1 MRIDAQQRMRKLFR
15 LRTILL
21 IVMLSVLLLPL
32 GSLYFFRFYENVLV
46 QKTEVELIT
55 QSAVLSSVYRELIGK
70 NTAAEKGVYTPVEPQ
85 LDLAKQAILE
95 RRPDARFN
103 VSYNQTEDYPY
114 AKAQMAGKSM
124 QNILVNTQKVTL
136 AGMRILDKHGI
147 VVAGASEL
155 NMSMAHIYEV
165 KRALRGQYTSVLRE
179 RISDEPPPS
188 IASLSRG
195 TGIRVFVAF
204 PILDQGEVQG
214 VVYLS
219 RTPQNILK
227 HLYSIK
233 EKAILVLIILLGLS
247 GLIVLFISSRLSRP
261 IRELIEQTK
270 KVTTGESDT
279 VEVLKQ
285 PGTYELA
292 ELSNS
297 FAKMSQTL
305 HERSQYI
312 QQFASHVSH
321 EFKTPLTSMQGSL
334 ELLQEHADMPEEQR
348 QRFIKNLEEDT
359 DRLKRL
365 VNRLLEQAR
374 ADSLTANSESTP
386 LLENLKAIESRYAD
400 AELEFEYIPNDVFEQ
415 ATFDVDVSIS
425 RSALQSVFSNLCDNS
440 LQHGATRLAISISR
454 HRENDSEG
462 LKLQFHD
469 NGSGI
474 SESNQKRIFTP
485 FFTTKR
491 ETGGTGLGLG
501 IIESLLKAS
510 NGRIENKKAER
521 GALFEVILMIAE
533 SPIETSISPT
543 QNQSQKQKQSKD
555 KDAKTDSDT

>member
-1 MRIDAQQRMRKLFR
+1 MPIDAQQRVRKLFS

-21 IVMLSVLLLPL
+21 MVMLSVLLLPL

-55 QSAVLSSVYRELIGK
+55 QSAVLASVYRELIDK
-70 NTAAEKGVYTPVEPQ
+70 NQAEPDGVYKPIEPRI
-85 LDLAKQAILE
+85 DLSKQRLLP
-95 RRPDARFN
+95 RRPDARFFP
-103 VSYNQTEDYPY
+103 SYNQNESYL
-114 AKAQMAGKSM
+114 AAQMAGKSM
-124 QNILVNTQKVTL
+124 QNILTNTQKVTL
-136 AGMRILDKHGI
+136 AGMRILDKHGV
-147 VVAGASEL
+147 VVAGRSEL
-155 NMSMAHIYEV
+155 NMSMAHITEV
-165 KRALRGQYTSVLRE
+165 KRALAGEYASVLRE

-204 PILDQGEVQG
+204 PIINLGEVEG

-233 EKAILVLIILLGLS
+233 EKVILSGLFLLGLT

-270 KVTTGESDT
+270 KVTSGENTT
-279 VEVLKQ
+279 VELLKQ

-297 FAKMSQTL
+297 FAKMSETL

-312 QQFASHVSH
+312 EQFASHVSH

-334 ELLQEHADMPEEQR
+334 ELLQEHADDMPEEQR
-348 QRFIKNLEEDT
+348 LRFIQNLTADT

-374 ADSLTANSESTP
+374 ADSLQVSFESSN
-386 LLENLKAIESRYAD
+386 LLECLKTIESRYAD
-400 AELEFEYIPNDVFEQ
+400 TNLRFAIEDESSLDVNVNI
-415 ATFDVDVSIS
+415 AS
-425 RSALQSVFSNLCDNS
+425 SALHSVFSNLSDNS
-440 LQHGATRLAISISR
+440 LQHGATMVNINIEKMDDTVKLAF
-454 HRENDSEG
+454 
-462 LKLQFHD
+462 QD
-469 NGSGI
+469 NGTGI
-474 SESNQKRIFTP
+474 SEANQKRIFTP
-485 FFTTKR
+485 FFTTNR
-491 ETGGTGLGLG
+491 DTGGTGLGLG
-501 IIESLLKAS
+501 IVESILKAS
-510 NGRIENKKAER
+510 NGHIESKVTDESYQGNIDSS
-521 GALFEVILMIAE
+521 GALIIVTLE
-533 SPIETSISPT
+533 STVSE
-543 QNQSQKQKQSKD
+543 
-555 KDAKTDSDT
+555 

>member
-1 MRIDAQQRMRKLFR
+1 MPIDAQQRMRKLFS
-15 LRTILL
+15 LRAILL
-21 IVMLSVLLLPL
+21 MVMLSVLLLPL

-55 QSAVLSSVYRELIGK
+55 QSAVLASVYRELINK
-70 NTAAEKGVYTPVEPQ
+70 SQAEADGIYNPIEPS
-85 LDLAKQAILE
+85 LDLSKQKLLP

-103 VSYNQTEDYPY
+103 PAYDQNEGHVSAE
-114 AKAQMAGKSM
+114 AAGNSM
-124 QNILVNTQKVTL
+124 QNILTNTQKVTL
-136 AGMRILDKHGI
+136 AGMRILDKHGT
-147 VVAGASEL
+147 VVSGRSEL

-165 KRALRGQYTSVLRE
+165 KKALAGDYSSVLRE

-204 PILDQGEVQG
+204 PIINRGEVEG

-233 EKAILVLIILLGLS
+233 EKVILLGILLLGLT

-270 KVTTGESDT
+270 KVTSGESTT

-297 FAKMSQTL
+297 FAKMSETL
-305 HERSQYI
+305 HERSEYI

-321 EFKTPLTSMQGSL
+321 EFKTPLTSMQGSI
-334 ELLQEHADMPEEQR
+334 ELLQEHADDMPEEQR
-348 QRFIKNLEEDT
+348 QRFISNLAADT

-374 ADSLTANSESTP
+374 ADSLQTTTDSSN
-386 LLENLKAIESRYAD
+386 LLQCIQTIESRYAD
-400 AELEFEYIPNDVFEQ
+400 SGLAFEIKDAPKLEINVN
-415 ATFDVDVSIS
+415 IS
-425 RSALQSVFSNLCDNS
+425 KSSLHSVLSNLSDNS
-440 LQHGATRLAISISR
+440 LQHGAKKVVVNAEIQDDYIELFF
-454 HRENDSEG
+454 
-462 LKLQFHD
+462 QD

-474 SESNQKRIFTP
+474 SNANQKRIFTP
-485 FFTTKR
+485 FFTTNR

-501 IIESLLKAS
+501 IVESLLKAS
-510 NGRIENKKAER
+510 NGKIETRTTENNDEP
-521 GALFEVILMIAE
+521 GALFVVSLELAE
-533 SPIETSISPT
+533 
-543 QNQSQKQKQSKD
+543 
-555 KDAKTDSDT
+555 

>member
-1 MRIDAQQRMRKLFR
+1 MRKLFS

-21 IVMLSVLLLPL
+21 MVMLSVLLLPL

-55 QSAVLSSVYRELIGK
+55 QSAVLASIYRELIGK
-70 NTAAEKGVYTPVEPQ
+70 NQPEPKGIYLPIEPQ
-85 LDLAKQAILE
+85 LDLSKQKVLS
-95 RRPDARFN
+95 RRPNAFIDP
-103 VSYNQTEDYPY
+103 SH
-114 AKAQMAGKSM
+114 
-124 QNILVNTQKVTL
+124 NILWGFSDEQLAGMKMKNILLNTQQVTL
-136 AGMRILDKHGI
+136 AGIRILNKQGV
-147 VVAGASEL
+147 VVAGSAEL
-155 NMSMAHIYEV
+155 NMSMAHIIEV
-165 KRALRGQYTSVLRE
+165 KKALAGKYSAVLRE

-204 PILDQGEVQG
+204 PIINQGEVEG

-233 EKAILVLIILLGLS
+233 EKVILSGLFLLGLT

-270 KVTTGESDT
+270 KVTSGESPT

-305 HERSQYI
+305 HERSEYI

-334 ELLQEHADMPEEQR
+334 ELLQEHGDDMPEEQR
-348 QRFIKNLEEDT
+348 QRFIDNLTADT

-374 ADSLTANSESTP
+374 ADSLQVTTESSN
-386 LLENLKAIESRYAD
+386 LLACVKTIESRYAD
-400 AELEFEYIPNDVFEQ
+400 TFLRFEIKNETSLNLDVNIP
-415 ATFDVDVSIS
+415 T
-425 RSALQSVFSNLCDNS
+425 SALHSVLSNLSDNS
-440 LQHGATRLAISISR
+440 LQHSASQIKISTEKNGNEIKISF
-454 HRENDSEG
+454 
-462 LKLQFHD
+462 QD

-474 SESNQKRIFTP
+474 SEANQKRIFTP
-485 FFTTKR
+485 FFTTNR
-491 ETGGTGLGLG
+491 DTGGTGLGLG
-501 IIESLLKAS
+501 IVEAILKAS
-510 NGRIENKKAER
+510 NGRIESKTIDTTDQT
-521 GALFEVILMIAE
+521 GALFIVTLEIVE
-533 SPIETSISPT
+533 
-543 QNQSQKQKQSKD
+543 
-555 KDAKTDSDT
+555 

>member
-1 MRIDAQQRMRKLFR
+1 MPIDAQQRVRKLFS
-15 LRTILL
+15 LRAILL
-21 IVMLSVLLLPL
+21 MVMLSVLLLPL

-55 QSAVLSSVYRELIGK
+55 QSAVLASVYRELIGK
-70 NTAAEKGVYTPVEPQ
+70 NQTQANGVYNPIEPQ
-85 LDLAKQAILE
+85 LDLAKQKVLP
-95 RRPDARFN
+95 RRPNAYIDQRFN
-103 VSYNQTEDYPY
+103 KLWDYGDD
-114 AKAQMAGKSM
+114 QIAGM
-124 QNILVNTQKVTL
+124 NMNNILLNTQEITL
-136 AGMRILDKHGI
+136 AGIRILNKQGV
-147 VVAGASEL
+147 VVAGSAEL
-155 NMSMAHIYEV
+155 NMSMEHIFEV
-165 KRALRGQYTSVLRE
+165 KKALKGEYVAVLRE

-204 PILDQGEVQG
+204 PIINQGEVEG

-233 EKAILVLIILLGLS
+233 EKVILLGLLLLGLT

-270 KVTTGESDT
+270 KVTSGESTT

-297 FAKMSQTL
+297 FAKMSHTL
-305 HERSQYI
+305 HERTEYI

-334 ELLQEHADMPEEQR
+334 ELLQEHGDDMPEEQR
-348 QRFIKNLEEDT
+348 QRFIDNLTADT

-374 ADSLTANSESTP
+374 ADSIQISSESSN
-386 LLENLKAIESRYAD
+386 LLACLKTIESRYSD
-400 AELEFEYIPNDVFEQ
+400 SDLDFKIKDESSLDLEVNIP
-415 ATFDVDVSIS
+415 S
-425 RSALQSVFSNLCDNS
+425 SALHSVLSNLSDNS
-440 LQHGATRLAISISR
+440 LQHGATQVNISIEK
-454 HRENDSEG
+454 HDETIE
-462 LKLQFHD
+462 LAFQD

-474 SESNQKRIFTP
+474 SDANQKRIFTP
-485 FFTTKR
+485 FFTTNR
-491 ETGGTGLGLG
+491 DTGGTGLGLG
-501 IIESLLKAS
+501 IVESLLKAS
-510 NGRIENKKAER
+510 NGKIESKAFLEDDQT
-521 GALFEVILMIAE
+521 GALFIVTLERCKLN
-533 SPIETSISPT
+533 STSH
-543 QNQSQKQKQSKD
+543 Q
-555 KDAKTDSDT
+555 

>member
-1 MRIDAQQRMRKLFR
+1 MPIDAQQRVRKLFS
-15 LRTILL
+15 LRAILL
-21 IVMLSVLLLPL
+21 MVMLSVLLLPL

-55 QSAVLSSVYRELIGK
+55 QSAVFASVYRELIGK
-70 NTAAEKGVYTPVEPQ
+70 NQAEAEGVYNPIEPQ
-85 LDLAKQAILE
+85 LDLSKQRLMS

-103 VSYNQTEDYPY
+103 PTYDQSVGYL
-114 AKAQMAGKSM
+114 AAQAAGKSM
-124 QNILVNTQKVTL
+124 QNILTNTQKVTL
-136 AGMRILDKHGI
+136 AGMRILDKHGT
-147 VVAGASEL
+147 VVAGRSEL

-165 KRALRGQYTSVLRE
+165 KKALAGEYSSVLRE

-204 PILDQGEVQG
+204 PIMNRGEVEG

-233 EKAILVLIILLGLS
+233 EKVILLGILLLGLT

-270 KVTTGESDT
+270 KVTSGESTT

-297 FAKMSQTL
+297 FAKMSKTL
-305 HERSQYI
+305 HERSEYI

-334 ELLQEHADMPEEQR
+334 ELLQEHGDDMPEDQR
-348 QRFIKNLEEDT
+348 QRFISNLADDT

-374 ADSLTANSESTP
+374 ADSLQISSESCN
-386 LLENLKAIESRYAD
+386 LLQCLNTIESRYAD
-400 AELEFEYIPNDVFEQ
+400 SELS
-415 ATFDVDVSIS
+415 FDIDDKEAFDLAVNIS
-425 RSALQSVFSNLCDNS
+425 KSSLQSVLSNLSDNS
-440 LQHGATRLAISISR
+440 LQHGANKISIRLEKNVDTVALS
-454 HRENDSEG
+454 
-462 LKLQFHD
+462 LLD
-469 NGSGI
+469 NGKGI
-474 SESNQKRIFTP
+474 SAANQKRIFTP
-485 FFTTKR
+485 FFTTNR

-501 IIESLLKAS
+501 IVESLLKAS
-510 NGRIENKKAER
+510 NGTIESRVLEDKNET
-521 GALFEVILMIAE
+521 GALFIVTLEVAE
-533 SPIETSISPT
+533 
-543 QNQSQKQKQSKD
+543 
-555 KDAKTDSDT
+555 

>member
-1 MRIDAQQRMRKLFR
+1 MPIDAQQRVRKLFS
-15 LRTILL
+15 LRAILL
-21 IVMLSVLLLPL
+21 MVMLSVLLLPL

-55 QSAVLSSVYRELIGK
+55 QSAVLASVYRELIGK
-70 NTAAEKGVYTPVEPQ
+70 NSAAEPGVYHPIEPHI
-85 LDLAKQAILE
+85 DLSKQKVLP
-95 RRPDARFN
+95 RRPIAYIDPRFN
-103 VSYNQTEDYPY
+103 TLWDLSKEQL
-114 AKAQMAGKSM
+114 AGM
-124 QNILVNTQKVTL
+124 NMNNILLNTQQVTL
-136 AGMRILDKHGI
+136 AGIRILNKEG
-147 VVAGASEL
+147 VVIAGSAEL
-155 NMSMAHIYEV
+155 NTSMAHIFEV
-165 KRALRGQYTSVLRE
+165 KKALQGQYTAVLRE

-204 PILDQGEVQG
+204 PIINKGEVEG
-214 VVYLS
+214 IVYLS

-233 EKAILVLIILLGLS
+233 EKVILLGLLLLGLT

-270 KVTTGESDT
+270 KVTSGESTT

-297 FAKMSQTL
+297 FAQMSQTL
-305 HERSQYI
+305 HERSEYI

-334 ELLQEHADMPEEQR
+334 ELLQEHGDDMPEEQR
-348 QRFIKNLEEDT
+348 QRFIDNLTADT

-374 ADSLTANSESTP
+374 ADSLQVTTESSNLLVCLKTIKSRYSDTK
-386 LLENLKAIESRYAD
+386 LKFDLENEES
-400 AELEFEYIPNDVFEQ
+400 IDVNVNI
-415 ATFDVDVSIS
+415 AT
-425 RSALQSVFSNLCDNS
+425 SALHSVLSNLSDNS
-440 LQHGATRLAISISR
+440 LQHDATEVKVSVSLNANSKAVQ
-454 HRENDSEG
+454 
-462 LKLQFHD
+462 LYFQD

-474 SESNQKRIFTP
+474 SDSNQKRIFTP
-485 FFTTKR
+485 FFTTNR
-491 ETGGTGLGLG
+491 DTGGTGLGLG
-501 IIESLLKAS
+501 IVESLLKAS
-510 NGRIENKKAER
+510 NGSIQSKSLNDEEK
-521 GALFEVILMIAE
+521 GALFIVTLEL
-533 SPIETSISPT
+533 SL
-543 QNQSQKQKQSKD
+543 
-555 KDAKTDSDT
+555 

>member
-1 MRIDAQQRMRKLFR
+1 MPIDAQQRVRKLFS
-15 LRTILL
+15 LRAILL
-21 IVMLSVLLLPL
+21 MVMLSVLLLPL

-55 QSAVLSSVYRELIGK
+55 QSAVLAAVYRELIDK
-70 NTAAEKGVYTPVEPQ
+70 NQAEESGVYNPIEPQ
-85 LDLAKQAILE
+85 LDLARHKILP
-95 RRPDARFN
+95 RRPIAIIDQR
-103 VSYNQTEDYPY
+103 YNKLWDYS
-114 AKAQMAGKSM
+114 KDQLAGM
-124 QNILVNTQKVTL
+124 DMNNILLNTQQITL
-136 AGMRILDKHGI
+136 AGIRILNKEGV
-147 VVAGASEL
+147 VVAGSGEL
-155 NMSMAHIYEV
+155 NTSMAHIVEV
-165 KRALRGQYTSVLRE
+165 KKALSGEYSSVLRE

-188 IASLSRG
+188 IASISRG

-204 PILDQGEVQG
+204 PIINQGEVEG

-233 EKAILVLIILLGLS
+233 EKVILSGLFLLGLT

-270 KVTTGESDT
+270 KVTSGESAT

-297 FAKMSQTL
+297 FSQMSQTL
-305 HERSQYI
+305 YERSEYI

-334 ELLQEHADMPEEQR
+334 ELLQEHGDDMPEEQR
-348 QRFIKNLEEDT
+348 QRFIDNLTADT

-374 ADSLTANSESTP
+374 ADSQQISSESSN
-386 LLENLKAIESRYAD
+386 LLECLNTIKSRYTD
-400 AELEFEYIPNDVFEQ
+400 TNLRFDVKKE
-415 ATFDVDVSIS
+415 ANFDVDVNIAKSS
-425 RSALQSVFSNLCDNS
+425 LQSVLSNLSDNS
-440 LQHGATRLAISISR
+440 HQHGATQVTISL
-454 HRENDSEG
+454 EKNEA
-462 LKLQFHD
+462 LKTVTLSFQD

-474 SESNQKRIFTP
+474 SEANQKRIFTP
-485 FFTTKR
+485 FFTTNR

-501 IIESLLKAS
+501 IVEALLKAS
-510 NGRIENKKAER
+510 NGHIENKNIENKNIEDKT
-521 GALFEVILMIAE
+521 GALFVITLDITA
-533 SPIETSISPT
+533 
-543 QNQSQKQKQSKD
+543 
-555 KDAKTDSDT
+555 

>member
-1 MRIDAQQRMRKLFR
+1 MKIDARQRINKLFR

-21 IVMLSVLLLPL
+21 MVVLSVLLLPL
-32 GSLYFFRFYENVLV
+32 ASLYFFRFYENVLV

-55 QSAVLSSVYRELIGK
+55 QSAVFSSIYRELIGE
-70 NTAAEKGVYTPVEPQ
+70 NTMLKEGVYTPVFPQ
-85 LDLAKQAILE
+85 LDLSKQDVLSP
-95 RRPDARFN
+95 RPDAEF
-103 VSYNQTEDYPY
+103 SFAYNQTIGYP
-114 AKAQMAGKSM
+114 AAQLAGRSM
-124 QNILVNTQKVTL
+124 QNILTNTQRVTL
-136 AGMRILDKHGI
+136 AGMRILDRNGV
-147 VVAGASEL
+147 VVAGGGEL
-155 NMSMAHIYEV
+155 NMSLGHIKEV
-165 KRALRGQYTSVLRE
+165 QQALNGQYSSVLRM

-195 TGIRVFVAF
+195 TGIRVFTAY
-204 PILDQGEVQG
+204 PIMNQGKVYG

-233 EKAILVLIILLGLS
+233 ERVIFISLLMLGLT

-261 IRELIEQTK
+261 IRELIEQTQ
-270 KVTTGESDT
+270 KVTSGEIET

-292 ELSNS
+292 KLSNS
-297 FAKMSQTL
+297 FAEMSHTL

-334 ELLQEHADMPEEQR
+334 ELLLDHHDEMPEEQK
-348 QRFIKNLEEDT
+348 QRFLHNLQADT
-359 DRLKRL
+359 ERLKNL

-374 ADSLTANSESTP
+374 ADSLQVSDNSTS
-386 LLENLKAIESRYAD
+386 LLDNINVIKSRYSD
-400 AELEFEYIPNDVFEQ
+400 EKICFEYTEKDLEHQVK
-415 ATFDVDVSIS
+415 IS
-425 RSALQSVFSNLCDNS
+425 ANALRSVLSNLTDNS
-440 LQHGATRLAISISR
+440 LQHGADKVSINIKATES
-454 HRENDSEG
+454 H
-462 LKLQFHD
+462 LKLYFHD

-474 SESNQKRIFTP
+474 SDANKKRIFTP

-510 NGRIENKKAER
+510 NATIKFKESES
-521 GALFEVILMIAE
+521 GALFVITLELM
-533 SPIETSISPT
+533 
-543 QNQSQKQKQSKD
+543 Q
-555 KDAKTDSDT
+555 

>member
-1 MRIDAQQRMRKLFR
+1 MPIDAQQRMRKLFS
-15 LRTILL
+15 LRAILL
-21 IVMLSVLLLPL
+21 MVMLSVLLLPL

-55 QSAVLSSVYRELIGK
+55 QSAVLASVYRELINK
-70 NTAAEKGVYTPVEPQ
+70 SQAEADGIYNPIEPT
-85 LDLAKQAILE
+85 LDLSKQKTLP
-95 RRPDARFN
+95 RRPHAYFN
-103 VSYNQTEDYPY
+103 PAYDQYEGYASTE
-114 AKAQMAGKSM
+114 AAGNSM
-124 QNILVNTQKVTL
+124 QNILTNTQTVTL
-136 AGMRILDKHGI
+136 AGMRILDKYGT
-147 VVAGASEL
+147 VVAGRSEL
-155 NMSMAHIYEV
+155 KMSMAHIFEV
-165 KRALRGQYTSVLRE
+165 KKALAGDYSSVLRE

-188 IASLSRG
+188 IASISRG

-204 PILDQGEVQG
+204 PIVNRGEVEG

-233 EKAILVLIILLGLS
+233 EKVILLGILLLGLT

-270 KVTTGESDT
+270 KVTSGESTT

-297 FAKMSQTL
+297 FAKMSETL
-305 HERSQYI
+305 HERSEYI

-321 EFKTPLTSMQGSL
+321 EFKTPLTSMQGSI
-334 ELLQEHADMPEEQR
+334 ELLQEHADDMPEEQR
-348 QRFIKNLEEDT
+348 QRFISNLAADT

-374 ADSLTANSESTP
+374 ADSLQSTTDLSN
-386 LLENLKAIESRYAD
+386 LLQCIQTIETRYAD
-400 AELEFEYIPNDVFEQ
+400 SDLAFEIEDAPKLDIN
-415 ATFDVDVSIS
+415 VSIS
-425 RSALQSVFSNLCDNS
+425 KSSLHSVLSNLSDNS
-440 LQHGATRLAISISR
+440 LQHGAKKVVVRAEKQDGYIEL
-454 HRENDSEG
+454 
-462 LKLQFHD
+462 LFQD

-474 SESNQKRIFTP
+474 SDANQKRIFTS
-485 FFTTKR
+485 FFTTNR

-501 IIESLLKAS
+501 IVESLLKAS
-510 NGRIENKKAER
+510 NGKIETRATESNDET
-521 GALFEVILMIAE
+521 GALFVVSLEIAE
-533 SPIETSISPT
+533 
-543 QNQSQKQKQSKD
+543 
-555 KDAKTDSDT
+555 

>member
-1 MRIDAQQRMRKLFR
+1 MPIDAQQRVRKLFS
-15 LRTILL
+15 LRAILL
-21 IVMLSVLLLPL
+21 MVMLSVLLLPL

-55 QSAVLSSVYRELIGK
+55 QSAVLASVYRELIGK
-70 NTAAEKGVYTPVEPQ
+70 NQAAADGVYHPIEPH
-85 LDLAKQAILE
+85 LDLSKQKVLP
-95 RRPDARFN
+95 RRPNAYIDQRFN
-103 VSYNQTEDYPY
+103 TLWDLSEEQL
-114 AKAQMAGKSM
+114 AGM
-124 QNILVNTQKVTL
+124 NMNNILKNTQQVTL
-136 AGMRILDKHGI
+136 AGIRILNKEG
-147 VVAGASEL
+147 VVIAGSAEL
-155 NMSMAHIYEV
+155 NTSMAHIVEV
-165 KRALRGQYTSVLRE
+165 KKALKGEYSAVLRE

-204 PILDQGEVQG
+204 PIMNQGTVEG

-233 EKAILVLIILLGLS
+233 EKVILLGLLLLGLT

-270 KVTTGESDT
+270 KVTSGESTT

-305 HERSQYI
+305 HERSEYI

-334 ELLQEHADMPEEQR
+334 ELLQEHGDDMPEEQR
-348 QRFIKNLEEDT
+348 QRFIDNLTADT

-374 ADSLTANSESTP
+374 ADSLHVTTESCN
-386 LLENLKAIESRYAD
+386 LLASIKTIESRYAD
-400 AELEFEYIPNDVFEQ
+400 SDLNFELENEELLDSEVKLSKSSLY
-415 ATFDVDVSIS
+415 
-425 RSALQSVFSNLCDNS
+425 SVLSNLSDNS
-440 LQHGATRLAISISR
+440 LQHDATTVKIYAEKSV
-454 HRENDSEG
+454 D
-462 LKLQFHD
+462 KLRVTFHD
-469 NGSGI
+469 NGTGI
-474 SESNQKRIFTP
+474 SEANQNRIFTP
-485 FFTTKR
+485 FFTTNR
-491 ETGGTGLGLG
+491 ESGGTGLGLG
-501 IIESLLKAS
+501 IVESLLKSS
-510 NGRIENKKAER
+510 NATIESKTLDNSDLT
-521 GALFEVILMIAE
+521 GAIFIVTLELA
-533 SPIETSISPT
+533 
-543 QNQSQKQKQSKD
+543 
-555 KDAKTDSDT
+555 

>member
-1 MRIDAQQRMRKLFR
+1 
-15 LRTILL
+15 
-21 IVMLSVLLLPL
+21 V
-32 GSLYFFRFYENVLV
+32 
-46 QKTEVELIT
+46 
-55 QSAVLSSVYRELIGK
+55 
-70 NTAAEKGVYTPVEPQ
+70 
-85 LDLAKQAILE
+85 
-95 RRPDARFN
+95 
-103 VSYNQTEDYPY
+103 
-114 AKAQMAGKSM
+114 
-124 QNILVNTQKVTL
+124 
-136 AGMRILDKHGI
+136 
-147 VVAGASEL
+147 VVAGRAEL
-155 NMSMAHIYEV
+155 NMSMAHIAEV
-165 KRALRGQYTSVLRE
+165 KKALTGQYAAVLRE

-204 PILDQGEVQG
+204 PIMNQGEVEG

-233 EKAILVLIILLGLS
+233 EKVILLGLLLLGLT

-270 KVTTGESDT
+270 KVTSGESTT

-305 HERSQYI
+305 HERSEYI

-334 ELLQEHADMPEEQR
+334 ELLQEHGDDMPEEQR
-348 QRFIKNLEEDT
+348 QRFIDNLTADT

-374 ADSLTANSESTP
+374 ADSLQITSESSN
-386 LLENLKAIESRYAD
+386 LLACLKTIESRYAD
-400 AELEFEYIPNDVFEQ
+400 TTLHFEIEDETSYDLDVN
-415 ATFDVDVSIS
+415 IS
-425 RSALQSVFSNLCDNS
+425 TSALHSVLSNLSDNS
-440 LQHGATRLAISISR
+440 LQHGATQVRVNIEKNGNA
-454 HRENDSEG
+454 
-462 LKLQFHD
+462 LKLEFQD

-474 SESNQKRIFTP
+474 SEANQKRIFTP
-485 FFTTKR
+485 FFTTNR
-491 ETGGTGLGLG
+491 DTGGTGLGLG
-501 IIESLLKAS
+501 IVESILKAS
-510 NGRIENKKAER
+510 NGHIESKAIDATDQT
-521 GALFEVILMIAE
+521 GALFIVTLEVAE
-533 SPIETSISPT
+533 
-543 QNQSQKQKQSKD
+543 
-555 KDAKTDSDT
+555 

>member
-1 MRIDAQQRMRKLFR
+1 MPIDAQQRVRKLFS
-15 LRTILL
+15 LRAILL
-21 IVMLSVLLLPL
+21 MVMLSVLLLPL

-55 QSAVLSSVYRELIGK
+55 QSAVLASVYRELINK
-70 NTAAEKGVYTPVEPQ
+70 NQPEAEGVYNPIEPI
-85 LDLAKQAILE
+85 LDLSKQKLLA

-103 VSYNQTEDYPY
+103 PAYDQNPGY
-114 AKAQMAGKSM
+114 AKAAIAGNSM
-124 QNILVNTQKVTL
+124 QNILTNTQKVTL
-136 AGMRILDKHGI
+136 AGMRILDKYGTVI
-147 VVAGASEL
+147 SGRSEL
-155 NMSMAHIYEV
+155 NMSMAHIGEV
-165 KRALRGQYTSVLRE
+165 KKALAGKYAPVLRE

-204 PILDQGEVQG
+204 PIINQGEVEG

-233 EKAILVLIILLGLS
+233 EKVILLGILLLGLT

-270 KVTTGESDT
+270 KVTSGESKT

-297 FAKMSQTL
+297 FAKMSETL
-305 HERSQYI
+305 HERSEYI

-321 EFKTPLTSMQGSL
+321 EFKTPLTSMQGSI
-334 ELLQEHADMPEEQR
+334 ELLQEHADDMPEEQR
-348 QRFIKNLEEDT
+348 QRFISNLAADT

-374 ADSLTANSESTP
+374 ADSLQISSDSSN
-386 LLENLKAIESRYAD
+386 LLDCIQTIESRYAD
-400 AELEFEYIPNDVFEQ
+400 TELLFEFDKKSEFDIDVN
-415 ATFDVDVSIS
+415 IS
-425 RSALQSVFSNLCDNS
+425 KSSMQSVLSNLSDNS
-440 LQHGATRLAISISR
+440 LQHGANKVILTLETNQNRVKLAFR
-454 HRENDSEG
+454 
-462 LKLQFHD
+462 D
-469 NGSGI
+469 NGTGI
-474 SESNQKRIFTP
+474 SKANRNRIFTP
-485 FFTTKR
+485 FFTTNR
-491 ETGGTGLGLG
+491 EKGGTGLGLG
-501 IIESLLKAS
+501 IVESLLKAS
-510 NGRIENKKAER
+510 NGTIESVEMDTKENP
-521 GALFEVILMIAE
+521 GALFIITLELSE
-533 SPIETSISPT
+533 H
-543 QNQSQKQKQSKD
+543 
-555 KDAKTDSDT
+555 

>member
-1 MRIDAQQRMRKLFR
+1 MPIDAKQSVRKLFS
-15 LRTILL
+15 LRAILL
-21 IVMLSVLLLPL
+21 MVMLSVLLLPL

-55 QSAVLSSVYRELIGK
+55 QSAVLASVYRELIEK
-70 NTAAEKGVYTPVEPQ
+70 NQPEPNGVYNPIEPR
-85 LDLAKQAILE
+85 LDLSKQRLLK
-95 RRPDARFN
+95 RRPSSFYSP
-103 VSYNQTEDYPY
+103 SYDQTEGYPV
-114 AKAQMAGKSM
+114 AQMAGQSM
-124 QNILVNTQKVTL
+124 QNILMNTQKVTL

-147 VVAGASEL
+147 VVAGRSEL
-155 NMSMAHIYEV
+155 NMSMGHIYEV
-165 KRALRGQYTSVLRE
+165 KKALEGEYASVLRE

-188 IASLSRG
+188 IASISRG

-204 PILDQGEVQG
+204 PIINMGEVEG

-233 EKAILVLIILLGLS
+233 EKVILLGLLLLGLT

-270 KVTTGESDT
+270 KVTSGENTT

-305 HERSQYI
+305 HERSEYI

-334 ELLQEHADMPEEQR
+334 ELLQEHGDDMPEEQR
-348 QRFIKNLEEDT
+348 QRFISNLTDDT

-374 ADSLTANSESTP
+374 ADSLQITSESSN
-386 LLENLKAIESRYAD
+386 LLECIEVIKSRYVD
-400 AELEFEYIPNDVFEQ
+400 SVLSFEIINE
-415 ATFDVDVSIS
+415 ASFDVNVNIAKSS
-425 RSALQSVFSNLCDNS
+425 LQSVLSNLNDNS
-440 LQHGATRLAISISR
+440 MQHGASKVILSL
-454 HRENDSEG
+454 ENHKN
-462 LKLQFHD
+462 LIKLYFQD

-474 SESNQKRIFTP
+474 SEANQKRIFTP
-485 FFTTKR
+485 FFTTNR
-491 ETGGTGLGLG
+491 DTGGTGLGLG
-501 IIESLLKAS
+501 IVEALLKAS
-510 NGRIENKKAER
+510 NGSIESKDADAMIEAQNQK
-521 GALFEVILMIAE
+521 GALFVVTLEIA
-533 SPIETSISPT
+533 
-543 QNQSQKQKQSKD
+543 K
-555 KDAKTDSDT
+555 

>member
-1 MRIDAQQRMRKLFR
+1 MPIDAKQRVRKLFS
-15 LRTILL
+15 LRAILL
-21 IVMLSVLLLPL
+21 MVMLSVLLLPL

-55 QSAVLSSVYRELIGK
+55 QSAVLASVYRELIGK
-70 NTAAEKGVYTPVEPQ
+70 NHAEARGIYNPIEPQ
-85 LDLAKQAILE
+85 LDLAKQKVLP
-95 RRPDARFN
+95 RRPNAYIDPRH
-103 VSYNQTEDYPY
+103 
-114 AKAQMAGKSM
+114 
-124 QNILVNTQKVTL
+124 NILWGYSDEQLAGMKMKNILLNTQQVTL
-136 AGMRILDKHGI
+136 AGIRILNKEGV
-147 VVAGASEL
+147 VVAGSAEL
-155 NMSMAHIYEV
+155 NMSMAHISEV
-165 KRALRGQYTSVLRE
+165 QKALSGKYAAVLRE

-204 PILDQGEVQG
+204 PIINQGKVEG

-233 EKAILVLIILLGLS
+233 EKVILVVLLLLGLT

-270 KVTTGESDT
+270 KVTSGESTT

-305 HERSQYI
+305 HERSEYI

-334 ELLQEHADMPEEQR
+334 ELLQEHGDDMPEEQR
-348 QRFIKNLEEDT
+348 QRFINNLTADT

-365 VNRLLEQAR
+365 VNRLLDQAR
-374 ADSLTANSESTP
+374 ADSLQVTSESSN
-386 LLENLKAIESRYAD
+386 LLNCFKTIESRYAD
-400 AELEFEYIPNDVFEQ
+400 TDLSFKVENEGMLDIEVNIA
-415 ATFDVDVSIS
+415 S
-425 RSALQSVFSNLCDNS
+425 SALHSVLSNLSDNS
-440 LQHGATRLAISISR
+440 LQHGATQVNLSVKKQENILTLAF
-454 HRENDSEG
+454 
-462 LKLQFHD
+462 QD

-485 FFTTKR
+485 FFTTNR
-491 ETGGTGLGLG
+491 DTGGTGLGLG
-501 IIESLLKAS
+501 IVESLLKAS
-510 NGRIENKKAER
+510 NGSIESKAFGAADQT
-521 GALFEVILMIAE
+521 GALFIVSLELTE
-533 SPIETSISPT
+533 
-543 QNQSQKQKQSKD
+543 QKKKNL
-555 KDAKTDSDT
+555 